1 MTACLMIRRIDAF
14 VSLARHLSVC
24 RKIPPSRMISYATE
38 KPDSTIHLRI
48 PTPEDMEEIA
58 ALLSVSTTPG
68 DTILLDGKCPCVL
81 QDLLLELDPY
91 PLPKLSTFIFTKN
104 TGDLGAGK
112 TCFSRGFIRART
124 GFEGRITSPTYLLS
138 NTYLAVDDGMNS
150 EDSVKVHHLDLYR
163 LNGTREELMPL
174 DLDSVFTEGIA
185 IIEWPERLVDKP
197 EERLDI
203 TLTIDPTEDASSSM
217 DDERSRIMRLVP
229 YGNRWMERLK
239 LYEFEGFFDDLMI
252 EK

>member
-91 PLPKLSTFIFTKN
+91 PLPNFHLTK
-104 TGDLGAGK
+104 TQEIWELAKPAFHEDL
-112 TCFSRGFIRART
+112 
-124 GFEGRITSPTYLLS
+124 FEPEQVL
-138 NTYLAVDDGMNS
+138 
-150 EDSVKVHHLDLYR
+150 
-163 LNGTREELMPL
+163 REE
-174 DLDSVFTEGIA
+174 SQ
-185 IIEWPERLVDKP
+185 
-197 EERLDI
+197 
-203 TLTIDPTEDASSSM
+203 
-217 DDERSRIMRLVP
+217 VP
-229 YGNRWMERLK
+229 HIY
-239 LYEFEGFFDDLMI
+239 
-252 EK
+252 